1 MHNLLFIE
9 ISAHDNV
16 KYIDIYTTGDA
27 SAMVMCQ
34 TVAKFSLLLPLPQ
47 CTAEVMRVL
56 MCCLHLLS
64 LRSCGISVGLVNLY
78 FLYICQI
85 RKHSTFFIYASHSRE
100 NIPLQLAIFL
110 CTFLYKSEQRKY
122 NLSAVGWLVSA
133 FKNKQ
138 KLRTAVLEGSWI
150 DT

>member
-34 TVAKFSLLLPLPQ
+34 NVAKFSLLLPLPQ

-64 LRSCGISVGLVNLY
+64 LRSCGIPVGLVNLY

-85 RKHSTFFIYASHSRE
+85 RKHSTFF
-100 NIPLQLAIFL
+100 
-110 CTFLYKSEQRKY
+110 LYICKSQQRKY
-122 NLSAVGWLVSA
+122 TTSACNFFMYFFIQVRAEKIQLICCWVVGQCL
-133 FKNKQ
+133 Q
-138 KLRTAVLEGSWI
+138 E
-150 DT
+150 

>member
-16 KYIDIYTTGDA
+16 KYIAIYTTGDA

-34 TVAKFSLLLPLPQ
+34 NVAKFSLLLPLPQ

-64 LRSCGISVGLVNLY
+64 LRSCGIPVGLVNLY
-78 FLYICQI
+78 FLYTCQI
-85 RKHSTFFIYASHSRE
+85 RKHSTFFLYMQVTAEKIYHFSLQFFYVLFYTSQSRE
-100 NIPLQLAIFL
+100 NTTYLLL
-110 CTFLYKSEQRKY
+110 G
-122 NLSAVGWLVSA
+122 GWSVPSRIN
-133 FKNKQ
+133 KN
-138 KLRTAVLEGSWI
+138 
-150 DT
+150 